1 MSKLVQRLLVF
12 FIGLPLIIA
21 IVWFNDFHHI
31 ALHFVIFLASL
42 LAANEL
48 YHLFAQNISLQPRPL
63 VLVMSVLPAFFAV
76 FCVLFELPP
85 YYIDYVFLGAVM
97 VCMAYEVLAQKTF
110 EKSVQHLMSSAFMI
124 LYAGF
129 LPTFVSRMTI
139 FEHSREYIAI
149 FILMVCMCDSAA
161 WFFGILFGKN
171 NKGIIKASPNKS
183 IAGFLGGF
191 AGSVLSGIIGWTLFP
206 NLFSGPVFKVVALG
220 IVMAFVSILGDLVE
234 SVLKRSAQIKDS
246 GSIIPGR
253 GGILDS
259 VDSIFFAAPVYY
271 IGINLLF
278 NI

>member
-42 LAANEL
+42 LAASEL

-191 AGSVLSGIIGWTLFP
+191 AGSILSGIIGWTLFP
-206 NLFSGPVFKVVALG
+206 NLFSGSVFKVVALG

-271 IGINLLF
+271 IGTNLLF

>member
-1 MSKLVQRLLVF
+1 MKISQYGEDK
-12 FIGLPLIIA
+12 I
-21 IVWFNDFHHI
+21 
-31 ALHFVIFLASL
+31 
-42 LAANEL
+42 NEL
-48 YHLFAQNISLQPRPL
+48 Q
-63 VLVMSVLPAFFAV
+63 
-76 FCVLFELPP
+76 
-85 YYIDYVFLGAVM
+85 
-97 VCMAYEVLAQKTF
+97 
-110 EKSVQHLMSSAFMI
+110 
-124 LYAGF
+124 
-129 LPTFVSRMTI
+129 
-139 FEHSREYIAI
+139 
-149 FILMVCMCDSAA
+149 
-161 WFFGILFGKN
+161 N

-183 IAGFLGGF
+183 VAGFLGGF
-191 AGSVLSGIIGWTLFP
+191 AGSVLSGIIGWILFP